1 LAFITSPPLI
11 LAGIAVLAYGILA
24 PQLGF
29 YWDDLP
35 MSWIRYELGQEAFTQ
50 YFSTNRPAWGVW
62 YGLLTKFIPHK
73 PVYWQII
80 ALFWYW
86 FSSVIV
92 WGIFAKLFPE
102 RKKLALISGLLFLLY
117 TGFNQHPVSFNY
129 GYLFTVYSLYLLS
142 LLAMLWGIKK
152 PRLLYL
158 GLLASALNLIMA
170 EYFFTLDFIRPFLLW
185 IAFQHIADLKER
197 ASRVFSTWLPYLIL
211 FFAGIAGRS
220 LIFNNQI
227 YEYKLLD
234 NLRAAPLLTIWDLA
248 QTILL
253 SLWTTFILAW
263 SQAFT
268 PPDFELQG
276 KVTITIYLGIVFISF
291 GLVFF
296 ALIQKN
302 NTLSEKSKAQS
313 KKNFIT
319 TPRTKEALSLI
330 AIGILSALLAGVPF
344 WLTDLPISLAFPASR
359 ATFPFMLGSV
369 FFTIGIIS
377 LIPRKELQIILF
389 TTLIAFSAGRQFLWA
404 DEFRRDWIV
413 QKNLFWQMSW
423 RIPDLEENTL
433 VLMNEG
439 ALKFYADNSLS
450 APLNW
455 IYEPD
460 ASADHIPYMVFH
472 PRTRFGVDGE
482 NLEEDMPLYHD
493 FIAGEFNG
501 NTDQMLLINFSPP
514 GCLHIIDPEIDS
526 ENKFISDILIRNAAP
541 FSRPELI
548 LDQGEPTLPEIY
560 APEPKHGWCYYFQ
573 RAELARQRGDWEQA
587 VKLGEKAFDSGDY
600 PNDPTENFVFIEAY
614 AHVND
619 WENAEQVSTRAK
631 QISPSYM
638 TPLLCP
644 LWERIDSD
652 TSDSPEKKE
661 VLSRVI
667 RDLGCK

>member
-1 LAFITSPPLI
+1 
-11 LAGIAVLAYGILA
+11 
-24 PQLGF
+24 
-29 YWDDLP
+29 
-35 MSWIRYELGQEAFTQ
+35 
-50 YFSTNRPAWGVW
+50 
-62 YGLLTKFIPHK
+62 
-73 PVYWQII
+73 
-80 ALFWYW
+80 
-86 FSSVIV
+86 
-92 WGIFAKLFPE
+92 
-102 RKKLALISGLLFLLY
+102 
-117 TGFNQHPVSFNY
+117 
-129 GYLFTVYSLYLLS
+129 
-142 LLAMLWGIKK
+142 
-152 PRLLYL
+152 
-158 GLLASALNLIMA
+158 
-170 EYFFTLDFIRPFLLW
+170 
-185 IAFQHIADLKER
+185 
-197 ASRVFSTWLPYLIL
+197 STWLPYLIL